1 MAIRRRFE
9 RRIYI
14 ALPDRAARASM
25 LKNLI
30 GQTPNSISDRDLD
43 AIAKATDGYSGSD
56 IATFVKNALFEPVRK

>member
-1 MAIRRRFE
+1 
-9 RRIYI
+9 
-14 ALPDRAARASM
+14 M

-56 IATFVKNALFEPVRK
+56 ISTFVKNALFEPVRK